1 MRAPRRSRSALVAT
15 VVPCANRVSPVPAP
29 TARAAATT
37 DSSCLGAVGTLAV
50 RIRPSSTST
59 ASVKV
64 PPTSTPRIA
73 TSVLCTGMRVRAF
86 LFDFDGLIL
95 DTELAAR
102 AGWERLY
109 REHGHEL
116 PADLWATLVGTTHAP
131 WDPMTH
137 LEELVGEP
145 LEREALNERR
155 YAHEIALIE
164 AEELRPGI
172 ADYLAA
178 TRRHGLKRAI
188 VYSSTR
194 RWVDMH
200 RERLQEATG
209 WDAICTADRDPARA
223 KPAPTLYLEALEQLG
238 VPADEAVAFEDSP
251 NGVLAAKAAAVFCL
265 AIPNEVTRELGLEE
279 AGADLVLDSLADL
292 APEALFSRLE
302 EE

>member
-1 MRAPRRSRSALVAT
+1 MA
-15 VVPCANRVSPVPAP
+15 
-29 TARAAATT
+29 TARAAAST
-37 DSSCLGAVGTLAV
+37 DSSCRAPVGTLAV

-73 TSVLCTGMRVRAF
+73 TSVLCTRMRVRAF

-95 DTELAAR
+95 DTELASR
-102 AGWERLY
+102 AGWELLY

-131 WDPMTH
+131 WDPMAH

-172 ADYLAA
+172 AEYLAA
-178 TRRHGLKRAI
+178 ARRHGLKRAI
-188 VYSSTR
+188 VSSSTR

-200 RERLQEATG
+200 LERLEEATG
-209 WDAICTADRDPARA
+209 WDAICTADRDPARV
-223 KPAPTLYLEALEQLG
+223 KPAPALYLEALEQLG
-238 VPADEAVAFEDSP
+238 VRADEAVAFEDSP
-251 NGVLAAKAAAVFCL
+251 NGVLAAKAAAVFCI
-265 AIPNEVTRELGLEE
+265 AIPNEVTRDLGLAE
-279 AGADLVLDSLADL
+279 AGADIVLDSLAEL